1 MAQQAPPDPRTCT
14 ILYKILTPSEK
25 EALPQNQWKGTEF
38 DVSIHTLF
46 APLQISNKI
55 TESFLLLLSLFL
67 QQKDGFIH
75 LSTSHQTSGTLERF
89 FSESSN
95 VGNTL
100 YLFALPRTNIFDA
113 QNRLKF
119 EPAAGTEFGHIYGTL
134 DPSKD
139 FAEEYRL
146 ERGSDGLFTLPELP
160 F

>member
-1 MAQQAPPDPRTCT
+1 MYIPFLSPP
-14 ILYKILTPSEK
+14 
-25 EALPQNQWKGTEF
+25 F
-38 DVSIHTLF
+38 
-46 APLQISNKI
+46 QISNKI
-55 TESFLLLLSLFL
+55 SESFLLLHCLSLFL

-95 VGNTL
+95 VGNIL